1 MENSVRIAGPLP
13 PVRPRNAHRFE
24 VFSPKLGRRLT
35 FFRRAALD
43 QWVLLEADPCV
54 KRFCERPG
62 YIHAAGA
69 ARLADFWVEFADHQ
83 ELVILSE
90 TLEEADISD
99 RDVTLYAAM
108 VPVRHVTAG
117 EIAAARAWIDN
128 WRRMLPC
135 MVASRGLVPPGLMSA
150 IERFVCAPQ
159 KLLAVEREFSAGDP
173 TLVRAALYGLM
184 HAGRVVSPDLR
195 TASLS
200 LLTSFVTAGTSP

>member
-1 MENSVRIAGPLP
+1 M
-13 PVRPRNAHRFE
+13 
-24 VFSPKLGRRLT
+24 
-35 FFRRAALD
+35 
-43 QWVLLEADPCV
+43 

-62 YIHAAGA
+62 YIHVAGV
-69 ARLADFWVEFADHQ
+69 ARLADFWIEFVDHE

-90 TLEEADISD
+90 MLEEPHILDREATLEFTA
-99 RDVTLYAAM
+99 

-135 MVASRGLVPPGLMSA
+135 MVASRGLVSPGLLSA
-150 IERFVCAPQ
+150 IERFVRKPQ

-173 TLVRAALYGLM
+173 TLVRAALYGLVYG
-184 HAGRVVSPDLR
+184 GRVVSPDLR